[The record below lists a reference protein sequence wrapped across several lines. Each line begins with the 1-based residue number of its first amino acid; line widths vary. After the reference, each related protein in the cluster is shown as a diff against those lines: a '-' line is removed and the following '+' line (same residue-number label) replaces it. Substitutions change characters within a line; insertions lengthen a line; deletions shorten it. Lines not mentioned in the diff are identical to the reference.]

1 MQNQEMFPK
10 ETMASVLQDRENI
23 TEVIQDVL
31 QKEDSKNKKENG
43 DWKGKLKQCLKNMW
57 IKHRNHIKIK

>member
-1 MQNQEMFPK
+1 MFPQ

-43 DWKGKLKQCLKNMW
+43 DWKGKLK
-57 IKHRNHIKIK
+57 